1 MLHVHVCK
9 YVIWTADKVIMIK
22 VDIRYFNEALNCT
35 VRKRFDGDVNFAID
49 HICNVGSFYLI
60 VFLRWRFLPLT
71 NKQQILSQ
79 QETN

>member
-9 YVIWTADKVIMIK
+9 YVIWIADKVIMIK

-49 HICNVGSFYLI
+49 PFAM
-60 VFLRWRFLPLT
+60 WARFISLFFCGGGFCH
-71 NKQQILSQ
+71 
-79 QETN
+79 